1 MANARLPHIGQT
13 NNRWATGYQIP
24 CTDEYDSATQN
35 SALIDSSLQRYNFFC
50 IFLYESQI
58 FFSSLQHQTL
68 KTLKYM
74 KENRIIASALI
85 AVGIVFLGLFIK
97 SGIDNFANKDRKVT
111 VKGLSEREVP
121 ADKVTWSIGTKVTG
135 NDLPLLYENI
145 NTQTDKIKKFLQQ
158 NGLDE
163 KEITVNPPTIS
174 DLEAREWGDNQKNFR
189 YIVNTTI
196 TVATNK
202 VTEVNKAIFKQAEL
216 LKQGVAIDNSNPLY
230 EYASFQQMKPE
241 MMAEAIK
248 NAQKTAEQFAEASKS
263 ELGQIQT
270 AGQGQFEI
278 EDRDM
283 NTPYI
288 KKLRVVTTITYS
300 LKD

>member
-1 MANARLPHIGQT
+1 
-13 NNRWATGYQIP
+13 
-24 CTDEYDSATQN
+24 
-35 SALIDSSLQRYNFFC
+35 
-50 IFLYESQI
+50 
-58 FFSSLQHQTL
+58 
-68 KTLKYM
+68 M

-85 AVGIVFLGLFIK
+85 ALGILCMGWFIK
-97 SGIDNFANKDRKVT
+97 AGIDNFANKDRNVT
-111 VKGLSEREVP
+111 VKGLAEREVP

-135 NDLPLLYENI
+135 NDLPMLYENI
-145 NTQTDKIKKFLQQ
+145 NLQTQKIKQFLLKY
-158 NGLDE
+158 GLPE
-163 KEITVNPPTIS
+163 KEITVNPPSIT
-174 DLEAREWGDNQKNFR
+174 DLEAREWGDNQKAFR

-202 VTEVNKAIFKQAEL
+202 VAEVNKAISSQAEL
-216 LKQGVAIDNSNPLY
+216 LKQGVALGENFPQY

-278 EDRDM
+278 EDRDQ

>member
-1 MANARLPHIGQT
+1 MR
-13 NNRWATGYQIP
+13 
-24 CTDEYDSATQN
+24 
-35 SALIDSSLQRYNFFC
+35 
-50 IFLYESQI
+50 
-58 FFSSLQHQTL
+58 
-68 KTLKYM
+68 M
-74 KENRIIASALI
+74 KENRMMAAALI
-85 AVGIVFLGLFIK
+85 AVGIFCLGWFIK
-97 SGIDNFANKDRKVT
+97 AGIDNFANKDRKVT
-111 VKGLSEREVP
+111 VKGLAEREVP
-121 ADKVTWSIGTKVTG
+121 ADKVTWSISTKVTG
-135 NDLPLLYENI
+135 DNLPLLYEGI
-145 NTQTDKIKKFLQQ
+145 NLQTTKIKDFLKN

-174 DLEAREWGDNQKNFR
+174 DLEAREWGDNNKNFR
-189 YIVNTTI
+189 YIVSTTI

-202 VTEVNKAIFKQAEL
+202 VEQVNKAIFKQAEL
-216 LKQGVAIDNSNPLY
+216 LKQGVAIENSNAQY

-263 ELGQIQT
+263 KLGKIQT

-278 EDRDM
+278 DDRDQ

-300 LKD
+300 LKQ

>member
-1 MANARLPHIGQT
+1 MKD
-13 NNRWATGYQIP
+13 NR
-24 CTDEYDSATQN
+24 
-35 SALIDSSLQRYNFFC
+35 F
-50 IFLYESQI
+50 
-58 FFSSLQHQTL
+58 
-68 KTLKYM
+68 
-74 KENRIIASALI
+74 IAAALI
-85 AVGIVFLGLFIK
+85 AVGIICLGWFIK
-97 SGIDNFANKDRKVT
+97 AGIDDFANKDRHVT
-111 VKGLSEREVP
+111 VKGLAEREVP

-135 NDLPLLYENI
+135 NDLPMLYEGI
-145 NTQTDKIKKFLQQ
+145 NLQTDKIKNFLKQ

-163 KEITVNPPTIS
+163 KEITVNPPSIS
-174 DLEAREWGDNQKNFR
+174 DLEAREWGENNKNFR
-189 YIVNTTI
+189 YIISTTI

-202 VTEVNKAIFKQAEL
+202 VEQVNKAIFKQAEL
-216 LKQGVAIDNSNPLY
+216 LKQGVAIENSYSDY

-248 NAQKTAEQFAEASKS
+248 NAQKTAEQFAEASNAR
-263 ELGQIQT
+263 LGDIQT

-278 EDRDM
+278 DDRDQ

>member
-1 MANARLPHIGQT
+1 
-13 NNRWATGYQIP
+13 
-24 CTDEYDSATQN
+24 
-35 SALIDSSLQRYNFFC
+35 
-50 IFLYESQI
+50 
-58 FFSSLQHQTL
+58 
-68 KTLKYM
+68 
-74 KENRIIASALI
+74 
-85 AVGIVFLGLFIK
+85 
-97 SGIDNFANKDRKVT
+97 
-111 VKGLSEREVP
+111 
-121 ADKVTWSIGTKVTG
+121 VTWSISTKVTG
-135 NDLPLLYENI
+135 DNLPLLYEGI
-145 NTQTDKIKKFLQQ
+145 NLQTTKIKDFLKN

-174 DLEAREWGDNQKNFR
+174 DLEAREWGDNNKNFR
-189 YIVNTTI
+189 YIVSTTI

-202 VTEVNKAIFKQAEL
+202 VEQVNKAIFKQAEL
-216 LKQGVAIDNSNPLY
+216 LKQGVAIENSNAQY

-263 ELGQIQT
+263 KLGKIQT

-278 EDRDM
+278 DDRDQ

-300 LKD
+300 LKQ

>member
-1 MANARLPHIGQT
+1 
-13 NNRWATGYQIP
+13 
-24 CTDEYDSATQN
+24 
-35 SALIDSSLQRYNFFC
+35 
-50 IFLYESQI
+50 
-58 FFSSLQHQTL
+58 
-68 KTLKYM
+68 M
-74 KENRIIASALI
+74 KENHFISAALI
-85 AVGIVFLGLFIK
+85 ALGIVCLGWLVK
-97 SGIDNFANKDRKVT
+97 AGIDDFANKDRKVT
-111 VKGLSEREVP
+111 VKGLAEREVP

-135 NDLPLLYENI
+135 NDLPMLYESL
-145 NTQTDKIKKFLQQ
+145 NTQTDKIKRFLRQ
-158 NGLDE
+158 NGLDD
-163 KEITVNPPTIS
+163 KEITVNPPSVS
-174 DLEAREWGDNQKNFR
+174 DLEAREWGDNNKNFR
-189 YIVNTTI
+189 YIISTTI

-202 VTEVNKAIFKQAEL
+202 VEQVNKTIFKQAEL
-216 LKQGVAIDNSNPLY
+216 LKQGVAIEESHPQY

-248 NAQKTAEQFAEASKS
+248 NAQKTATQFAEASES

-278 EDRDM
+278 EDRDQ

>member
-1 MANARLPHIGQT
+1 L
-13 NNRWATGYQIP
+13 
-24 CTDEYDSATQN
+24 
-35 SALIDSSLQRYNFFC
+35 
-50 IFLYESQI
+50 
-58 FFSSLQHQTL
+58 
-68 KTLKYM
+68 
-74 KENRIIASALI
+74 ASALI
-85 AVGIVFLGLFIK
+85 ALGIVCMGWLMK
-97 SGIDNFANKDRKVT
+97 AGIDNFANKDRKVT
-111 VKGLSEREVP
+111 VKGLAEREVP

-135 NDLPLLYENI
+135 NDLPQLYESI
-145 NTQTDKIKKFLQQ
+145 NSQTDKIKRFLQQ

-174 DLEAREWGDNQKNFR
+174 DLEAREWGDNNKNFR
-189 YIVNTTI
+189 YIVSTNI
-196 TVATNK
+196 TVATSK
-202 VTEVNKAIFKQAEL
+202 VAEVNKAIFKQAEL
-216 LKQGVAIDNSNPLY
+216 LKQGVAIENSNPQY

-248 NAQKTAEQFAEASKS
+248 NAQKTAKQFAEASES
-263 ELGQIQT
+263 QLGQIQT

-278 EDRDM
+278 EDRDQ